1 MRIGERGHHG
11 IADESFGMRA
21 MHLDAARRWP
31 GVAWIALMVG
41 VLAGCGN
48 GEPVREPSRPVL
60 VVQVG
65 ASSGLGDAAGGAV
78 SAYAGEVRAREE
90 STLSFRVGGK
100 VLRRSV
106 DAGDRVRA
114 GQVLAELDPAD
125 LRLQAEG
132 LRARLASAEAGMARA
147 RADYAR
153 FSALAKDQLVSRS
166 ALDQQ
171 TAALRAAEAEVR
183 AARAQ
188 WDVARNQAEY
198 SALRA
203 TRDGVIASRQIEAG
217 QVVAAGQPAFALAA
231 DTGREVAFA
240 LPESRI
246 REVAVGQQVLV
257 ELWSA
262 PGQRWPARI
271 REIAAAA
278 DPLARTY
285 AARATLEGEGAAAI
299 DLGQSA
305 RVYIA
310 NGAGVASPASSA
322 AAAVPIEVPLTAV
335 QGAEQGRAVVWV
347 ADPKTQRVRRTD
359 VNIGPFGAERVA
371 VLRGLKPGD
380 YVVVAGGHLL
390 QDGQPVLPVDRNNRP
405 VQARTPPAGSAQA
418 TP

>member
-1 MRIGERGHHG
+1 MRIGERGRHG
-11 IADESFGMRA
+11 IAGESDGTPA
-21 MHLDAARRWP
+21 VHLGASRRWP
-31 GVAWIALMVG
+31 KVAWMALMVG

-48 GEPVREPSRPVL
+48 GEPMREPSRPVL

-65 ASSGLGDAAGGAV
+65 VSSGVGDAAGGAV
-78 SAYAGEVRAREE
+78 SAYAGEIRAREE

-100 VLRRSV
+100 VLRRSA

-132 LRARLASAEAGMARA
+132 LRARLASAEAGLARA

-153 FSALAKDQLVSRS
+153 FAALAKDQLVSRS
-166 ALDQQ
+166 TLDQQ

-183 AARAQ
+183 AARTQ
-188 WDVARNQAEY
+188 WDVARNQAGY

-246 REVAVGQQVLV
+246 REVAVGRQVMV

-262 PGQRWPARI
+262 PGRRWPARI

-285 AARATLEGEGAAAI
+285 AARATLDGDAALAV

-305 RVYIA
+305 RVYVA
-310 NGAGVASPASSA
+310 QGSVGALSVPMTAVQAGTNG
-322 AAAVPIEVPLTAV
+322 AAAVW
-335 QGAEQGRAVVWV
+335 VV
-347 ADPKTQRVRRTD
+347 DPKAPRVRRAR
-359 VNIGPFGAERVA
+359 VRIGPYGAETVPI
-371 VLRGLKPGD
+371 LSGLKAGEWI
-380 YVVVAGGHLL
+380 VVAGGHLL
-390 QDGQPVLPVDRNNRP
+390 QEGQPVTPVDRENRP
-405 VQARTPPAGSAQA
+405 IKPN
-418 TP
+418 